1 MNHTSKDGGWVCPLC
16 KKKNLRQENYIIN
29 TKKKNIKIKSVLMK
43 KILEYVVIVKK
54 VFIRQKE
61 VYYNTNICVARIQI
75 KKFILTIG
83 AEQKSLKNNIQ
94 NL

>member
-1 MNHTSKDGGWVCPLC
+1 MNYTSKVGGWVCPLC
-16 KKKNLRQENYIIN
+16 KKNFKTRKLYYKH
-29 TKKKNIKIKSVLMK
+29 KKEEHQDKKRLDEKDTRICCYCQKS
-43 KILEYVVIVKK
+43 IYTT
-54 VFIRQKE
+54 KE